1 MTTVE
6 KITKLFDESGKSANS
21 ILKELDFSPTAFSE
35 WKRGKAKPTTDA
47 LKKLAD
53 YFDVSV
59 DYLLGRTENPAPII
73 HPSNE
78 YIPDGIIK
86 MPVIG
91 VISAGYDGEAV
102 EEVIDNVGI
111 LAISLH
117 GYSPEDCFLLRVHG
131 NSMYP
136 DFREGDLIVVHRQN
150 SVDSGDVA
158 VVLFGGDSATLKRVE
173 YEKGKDWMKLI
184 PRNPDYQEKL
194 IKGFELD
201 ECRILGKVISL
212 VYREI
217 V

>member
-59 DYLLGRTENPAPII
+59 DYLLGRTDNPAPII

-117 GYSPEDCFLLRVHG
+117 GYSPEDCFLLRVRG
-131 NSMYP
+131 DSMYP
-136 DFREGDLIVVHRQN
+136 DFREGDLIVVHRQT

-158 VVLFGGDSATLKRVE
+158 VVLFNGDSATLKRVE
-173 YEKGKDWMKLI
+173 YESGKDWMKLI
-184 PRNPDYQEKL
+184 PRNPDYQEKI
-194 IKGFELD
+194 IKGIELN

>member
-1 MTTVE
+1 MNIYE
-6 KITKLFDESGKSANS
+6 KTKQLGDERGLSIYRIEKDCGFSNGSIMKWANS
-21 ILKELDFSPTAFSE
+21 SP
-35 WKRGKAKPTTDA
+35 KAENVQ
-47 LKKLAD
+47 KLAD

-59 DYLLGRTENPAPII
+59 DYLLGRTDNPAPII

-117 GYSPEDCFLLRVHG
+117 GYSPEDCFLLRVRG
-131 NSMYP
+131 DSMYP
-136 DFREGDLIVVHRQN
+136 DFREGDLIVVHRQT

-158 VVLFGGDSATLKRVE
+158 VVLFNGDSATLKRVE
-173 YEKGKDWMKLI
+173 YESGKDWMKLI
-184 PRNPDYQEKL
+184 PRNPDYQEKI
-194 IKGFELD
+194 IKGIELN

>member
-59 DYLLGRTENPAPII
+59 DYLLGRTDNPAPII

-117 GYSPEDCFLLRVHG
+117 GYSPEDCFLLRVRG
-131 NSMYP
+131 DSMYP
-136 DFREGDLIVVHRQN
+136 DFREGDLIVVHRQT

-158 VVLFGGDSATLKRVE
+158 VVLFNGDSATLKRVE
-173 YEKGKDWMKLI
+173 YECGKDWMKLI
-184 PRNPDYQEKL
+184 PRNPDYQEKI
-194 IKGFELD
+194 IKGIELN

>member
-1 MTTVE
+1 MNEVLKRILCLNKGNDDKTLELGLKLKPKTV
-6 KITKLFDESGKSANS
+6 NN
-21 ILKELDFSPTAFSE
+21 
-35 WKRGKAKPTTDA
+35 WKRGLSEGYMKMLPQI
-47 LKKLAD
+47 AD

-59 DYLLGRTENPAPII
+59 DYLLGRTDNPAPII

-117 GYSPEDCFLLRVHG
+117 GYSPEDCFLLRVRG
-131 NSMYP
+131 DSMYP
-136 DFREGDLIVVHRQN
+136 DFREGDLIVAHRQT

-158 VVLFGGDSATLKRVE
+158 VVLFNGDSATLKRVE
-173 YEKGKDWMKLI
+173 YESGKDWMKLI
-184 PRNPDYQEKL
+184 PRNPDYQEKV
-194 IKGFELD
+194 IKGIELN